1 MLRRR
6 GASSESSAR
15 AIHLFGE
22 MATPLAGTPRAGL
35 GIGIGGGAPVMG
47 GTPLGARSQR
57 AARAAALRR
66 EHVGS
71 PMRASPRPRASA
83 LRRGKAQRRDVAH
96 ALFGEFGAMLPLR
109 CAPRA
114 SLQRRRYH
122 SETLGAHTLSP
133 NYFFLH
139 FLPSRP
145 PHFARSADV
154 PRQPTRSRTPPQRRR
169 GPRRRGPRRSAS
181 AARFATAF
189 RPGGA
194 RNYLQQPNNFCPLR

>member
-35 GIGIGGGAPVMG
+35 GIGIGGGASVMG

-96 ALFGEFGAMLPLR
+96 ALFGEFGAMLPSR

-114 SLQRRRYH
+114 SLQRRRCH

-133 NYFFLH
+133 NYFFSTFPPFAPASLRA
-139 FLPSRP
+139 LRGRASTADAIADSPTAPSRTAP
-145 PHFARSADV
+145 
-154 PRQPTRSRTPPQRRR
+154 SRTAPLRQRSSLRHR
-169 GPRRRGPRRSAS
+169 VS
-181 AARFATAF
+181 
-189 RPGGA
+189 PGGRA
-194 RNYLQQPNNFCPLR
+194 